1 MLRQRRFRIISNRQN
16 MESLAERFNMR
27 MVKRQEASK
36 STAASKMNKDSDR
49 SSEGNEEVNLVSRN
63 QPENPEKQQTAEK
76 RLRASLTVRRTGSN
90 PPTLTALA
98 ENAVI
103 KTSFEE

>member
-1 MLRQRRFRIISNRQN
+1 
-16 MESLAERFNMR
+16 MESLAARFNMR

-103 KTSFEE
+103 KTSFEKLEIQIKRERRN